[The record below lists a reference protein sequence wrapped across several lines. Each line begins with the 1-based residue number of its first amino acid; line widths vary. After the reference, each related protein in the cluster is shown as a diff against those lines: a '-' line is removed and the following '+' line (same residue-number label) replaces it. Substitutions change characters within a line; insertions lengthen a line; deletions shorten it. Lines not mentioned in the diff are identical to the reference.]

1 MAYKLNWEKLLSTK
15 RLNGSSGAD
24 KDIRNAFE
32 SDYGRVIFSPATR
45 RMHDKT
51 QVFPLS
57 DDDNIHTRLTHSQE
71 VMSFGYTFGIKL
83 VNEIFEPS
91 NTDITEK
98 DFEFLKND
106 NECLRSTLLR
116 TIPVILQTVCLFHD
130 IGNTPFG
137 HFGEDTISNY
147 FETFF
152 DIKNEEEYSKIKEE
166 LGIEDNKILD
176 FIEYDGNAQGL
187 RVLSKL
193 QILDNIYGL
202 NLTSAILGTYLKYPN
217 KEKKKR
223 NTEIANNKHGV
234 FFSEYEHF
242 DKIIENCGLSVEGKI
257 VRHPL
262 CFLMEAADTIAYRT
276 MDVEDGF
283 NKGFY
288 KTKTIINEV
297 LEGIDKSNNFYT
309 ELKELKKNK
318 SINERVKMV
327 RLRIK
332 LIDYLVNTA
341 FEIFKANYNSIMNGE
356 YQKELLDDD
365 KFNVESKLGKIC
377 KQYIYDSTEVNSME
391 VTGSSVIVGL
401 LDFYIEA
408 LITKTNCLEKK
419 AYNMISKSFVY
430 TSILENEKEEDNK
443 KSVDISKYTIDD
455 LKKIDNYY
463 KLRVIVDFISGM
475 TDQYALKHY
484 QLISGLRLK

>member
-15 RLNGSSGAD
+15 RLNGSSGAQ

-71 VMSFGYTFGIKL
+71 VMSFGYTFAIKL
-83 VNEIFEPS
+83 VNEIFDTS
-91 NTDITEK
+91 NTEITEN
-98 DFEFLKND
+98 DFEFLKID
-106 NECLRSTLLR
+106 DECLRSKLLR
-116 TIPVILQTVCLFHD
+116 IIPVILQTVCLFHD

-152 DIKNEEEYSKIKEE
+152 DIKDEEEYSKIKEE
-166 LGIEDNKILD
+166 LGIDDNKILD

-223 NTEIANNKHGV
+223 NSEIANNKHGV

-242 DKIIENCGLSVEGKI
+242 DKIIQNCGLKIGDKI

-262 CFLMEAADTIAYRT
+262 CYLMEAADTIAYRT

-288 KTKTIINEV
+288 TSKIIIDCILEKVPNNVDFHSELSSLKDDVTINE
-297 LEGIDKSNNFYT
+297 K
-309 ELKELKKNK
+309 
-318 SINERVKMV
+318 VKMV
-327 RLRIK
+327 RLRIM
-332 LIDYLVNTA
+332 LIDYLVKTA
-341 FEIFKANYNSIMNGE
+341 FEIFKTNYEDIMNGE

-365 KFNVESKLGKIC
+365 KFMVENQLKNIC
-377 KQYIYDSTEVNSME
+377 INYIYDSPEVNSME
-391 VTGSSVIVGL
+391 VTGNSVIVGL
-401 LDFYIEA
+401 LNFYIEA

-443 KSVDISKYTIDD
+443 KSVDISKYEIDD
-455 LKKIDNYY
+455 FKKLDNYY